1 MQKGR
6 RSGRTRVFGFFAEAE
21 KNVLARRAESSST
34 SVEIQFRLEES
45 PVEGRAF

>member
-6 RSGRTRVFGFFAEAE
+6 RPGERGFLGFSRRLK

>member
-6 RSGRTRVFGFFAEAE
+6 RSGVNAVFFSRRLK